1 MCRSPLQVRG
11 RPVLK
16 NSRILFVYTARSP
29 ELCETKTTD
38 MIDNQKNEMLKSLR
52 GFAKMSLDFSFKR
65 VFGNESN
72 KGALIAFLNRVIDG
86 VDIEDVQLLPTERLG
101 LTSSDRKAVFDV
113 FCRGKDGTE
122 FIVEMQCAK
131 QKYFKERA
139 LYYAGYPLVEQG
151 RSAFERYVEMC
162 SSDMVGCE
170 KGSSEN
176 FKWDFNLK
184 PIIFIAVLDFSM
196 PHLEGWPD
204 DRYFSSYRLCED
216 TMNEAMTD
224 KLRFIFL
231 ELGRF
236 NKCENELH
244 DMTDK
249 WMYAL
254 KHMHE
259 FIRRPDELKENELDT
274 LFNLAKI
281 ANFTPEDIN
290 SYLDELIM
298 ERDYWNI
305 IDTAK
310 EEAMEEGRAEGL
322 AEGLAEGR
330 AEGERAKALEIARQ
344 LIQKGMPV
352 AEVAEITGIP
362 VTDF

>member
-1 MCRSPLQVRG
+1 
-11 RPVLK
+11 
-16 NSRILFVYTARSP
+16 
-29 ELCETKTTD
+29 
-38 MIDNQKNEMLKSLR
+38 
-52 GFAKMSLDFSFKR
+52 
-65 VFGNESN
+65 
-72 KGALIAFLNRVIDG
+72 
-86 VDIEDVQLLPTERLG
+86 
-101 LTSSDRKAVFDV
+101 
-113 FCRGKDGTE
+113 
-122 FIVEMQCAK
+122 
-131 QKYFKERA
+131 
-139 LYYAGYPLVEQG
+139 
-151 RSAFERYVEMC
+151 
-162 SSDMVGCE
+162 
-170 KGSSEN
+170 
-176 FKWDFNLK
+176 
-184 PIIFIAVLDFSM
+184 
-196 PHLEGWPD
+196 
-204 DRYFSSYRLCED
+204 
-216 TMNEAMTD
+216 MNEAMTD

-236 NKCENELH
+236 NKCDNELH

-259 FIRRPDELKENELDT
+259 FSRRPDELKENELDT

-310 EEAMEEGRAEGL
+310 EEAMEEGRAEGRAKGL
-322 AEGLAEGR
+322 AEGRAEGR

>member
-1 MCRSPLQVRG
+1 
-11 RPVLK
+11 
-16 NSRILFVYTARSP
+16 
-29 ELCETKTTD
+29 
-38 MIDNQKNEMLKSLR
+38 
-52 GFAKMSLDFSFKR
+52 
-65 VFGNESN
+65 
-72 KGALIAFLNRVIDG
+72 
-86 VDIEDVQLLPTERLG
+86 
-101 LTSSDRKAVFDV
+101 
-113 FCRGKDGTE
+113 
-122 FIVEMQCAK
+122 
-131 QKYFKERA
+131 
-139 LYYAGYPLVEQG
+139 
-151 RSAFERYVEMC
+151 
-162 SSDMVGCE
+162 
-170 KGSSEN
+170 
-176 FKWDFNLK
+176 
-184 PIIFIAVLDFSM
+184 
-196 PHLEGWPD
+196 
-204 DRYFSSYRLCED
+204 
-216 TMNEAMTD
+216 MNEAMTD

-236 NKCENELH
+236 NKCDNELH

-259 FIRRPDELKENELDT
+259 FSRRPDELKENELDT

-310 EEAMEEGRAEGL
+310 EEAMEEGRAEG
-322 AEGLAEGR
+322 R